1 MTEKRFYIDDEHIKD
16 NLETHNPFYVETYNE
31 AKRFCELLNDLNQ
44 EVIDAEHYHTV
55 VLENFKAISKDYNKL
70 KEENKQLKQ
79 FQEQVASVI
88 EGKMGD
94 NVCNDYKMEVLKE
107 IWNELELDEVWF
119 E

>member
-1 MTEKRFYIDDEHIKD
+1 MNEKRFQWNERIEGRIVEEFVVD
-16 NLETHNPFYVETYNE
+16 NLTKKELDEEGMY
-31 AKRFCELLNDLNQ
+31 ELLNDLS
-44 EVIDAEHYHTV
+44 D
-55 VLENFKAISKDYNKL
+55 
-70 KEENKQLKQ
+70 ENKQLKQ

>member
-1 MTEKRFYIDDEHIKD
+1 MIRMNEKRFQWNERIEGRIVEEFVVD
-16 NLETHNPFYVETYNE
+16 NLTKKELDEEDMY
-31 AKRFCELLNDLNQ
+31 ELLNDLS
-44 EVIDAEHYHTV
+44 D
-55 VLENFKAISKDYNKL
+55 
-70 KEENKQLKQ
+70 ENKQLKQ

-94 NVCNDYKMEVLKE
+94 NVCNDYKIEVLKE